1 MPTSSTP
8 QTTDFSRDILG
19 RYVCNGLDEA
29 LRSADPATSP
39 AARPFDIIV
48 IGGGTFGAGVA
59 QHAFFRGGNHR
70 ILVLEGGP
78 LALPEHVQNLP
89 AIGVNAAGPTSIQAL
104 RDQGAFG
111 PDKPR
116 NEVWGLPW
124 HSPTPFSGLA
134 YCVGG
139 RSVFWGGWSPRPLSS
154 ELPAARWPAA
164 VLQDL
169 TVAGGDFDKA
179 ASQIGVT
186 ETNDFIFGPLHE
198 VLRKR
203 LFDGIK
209 AGGVRS
215 AVPIAQLPDGPIEG
229 KPGDKDLAK
238 LEAPLAVQ
246 GRAPRSGYFPMNKFS
261 TVPLLMRAARM
272 AFQES
277 NGDDTQK
284 RLMVVPNCH
293 VVRLVQDGGRVT
305 AVETNRGTV
314 TVQPQGV
321 VVVALGTIESTR
333 LVLSSFPQIAAQ
345 GNAGKNL
352 IAHLRSNLTIRVPR
366 SSLAELPTDVKELQA
381 SALFVKGRHDFPGGA
396 QGHFHLQVTAAGL
409 GPKDADSEA
418 EMWKKIPDIDHYDRF
433 LLADDSHAVITLRG
447 IGEME
452 SENPSSRVFLDSEP
466 DEFGVPRA
474 HVTIAPS
481 ARDRALWDVMDGA
494 ADDGALALAG
504 GKPYDVLVGGVW
516 KPVAAGQPAASVFP
530 FAGRRDGLGTTHHEA
545 GTLRIGEGADAPAD
559 SNGRLR
565 GTVNAYVA
573 GPALFPTVGSP
584 NPMLTGLALGRRL
597 ARHLVPPKTA
607 LVGGALFDGA
617 SMDGWIE
624 VGRSRFAVVGGV
636 LRSIGGDEL
645 GLLYSARPA
654 PAEFVLELEWR
665 AWTED
670 ANSGVFVRFP
680 DPGSKHYNNPAYVAV
695 HFGFEVQIDELGAPD
710 GAGIHKTGAIYGEP
724 SQVRTPVAA
733 KPLGEWNKFTIQVLG
748 QTYTVSLNG
757 KKVTEFTNTNAGR
770 GAPTTASAPAHIGL
784 QAYPAKTVDFRNIVL
799 RELVPAPPGPVATPS
814 AGQIPATR

>member
-1 MPTSSTP
+1 MPTSPTP

-29 LRSADPATSP
+29 LRSTDPATSP

-48 IGGGTFGAGVA
+48 VGGGTFGAGVA
-59 QHAFFRGGNHR
+59 QHAFFRGGGHR

-89 AIGVNAAGPTSIQAL
+89 AIGVNAAGPTSIKAL

-134 YCVGG
+134 YCIGG

-154 ELPAARWPAA
+154 ELPPARWPAA

-169 TVAGGDFDKA
+169 TSTGGDFDRA

-198 VLRKR
+198 ALRKR
-203 LFDGIK
+203 MLDGIK

-215 AVPIAQLPDGPIEG
+215 AVPIAQLPDGPSDG
-229 KPGDKDLAK
+229 KAGDKDLAK

-272 AFQES
+272 AYQES
-277 NGDDTQK
+277 NGDDAQK
-284 RLMVVPNCH
+284 RLMVVPDCH
-293 VVRLVQDGGRVT
+293 VARLVQDRGRVT

-314 TVQPQGV
+314 PVPPNGV

-333 LVLSSFPQIAAQ
+333 LVLASFPQVAAL

-352 IAHLRSNLTIRVPR
+352 IAHLRSNLTIRIPR
-366 SSLAELPTDVKELQA
+366 ASFTELPAELKELQA
-381 SALFVKGRHDFPGGA
+381 SALFVKGRHDFAGGA

-409 GPKDADSEA
+409 GPNDADSEA
-418 EMWKKIPDIDHYDRF
+418 ELWKKVPDIDHYDRF
-433 LLADDSHAVITLRG
+433 LLADDSHVVVTLRG

-452 SENPSSRVFLDSEP
+452 PENPATRVILDAEL

-481 ARDRALWDVMDGA
+481 TRDAALWDVMDGA

-504 GKPYDVLVGGVW
+504 GKPYDVLVGGAW
-516 KPVAAGQPAASVFP
+516 KPVAANQAAASVFP
-530 FAGRRDGLGTTHHEA
+530 FPGRRDGLGTTHHEA
-545 GTLRIGEGADAPAD
+545 GTLRLGEAADAPAD
-559 SNGRLR
+559 PNGLLR

-597 ARHLVPPKTA
+597 ARHLVPPKAT
-607 LVGGALFDGA
+607 LSGGALFDGA
-617 SMDGWIE
+617 SLDGWIP
-624 VGRSRFAVVGGV
+624 VGRSGFAVVGGV
-636 LRSIGGDEL
+636 IRTTGGDDL
-645 GLLYSARPA
+645 GLLYAAKPA
-654 PAEFVLELEWR
+654 PADFVLELEWR
-665 AWTED
+665 AWAED

-680 DPGSKHYNNPAYVAV
+680 DPASKHYDNPAWVPV

-710 GAGIHKTGAIYGEP
+710 GAVIHKTGAIYNEP
-724 SQVRTPVAA
+724 SQVRTPAA
-733 KPLGEWNKFTIQVLG
+733 ARAPGEWNKFTIQVVG

-757 KKVTEFTNTNAGR
+757 KKVTEFTNPNAAR
-770 GAPTTASAPAHIGL
+770 GLPTTASAPAYIGL
-784 QAYPAKTVDFRNIVL
+784 QSYPGKTVDFRNVVL
-799 RELVPAPPGPVATPS
+799 REQLPAPPQPVAAAG
-814 AGQIPATR
+814 AGQVPAGR